1 MEEIDSKW
9 RNELLLLSKIAE
21 VQPQAA
27 YSGYKHAFKS
37 KYNFFNRAIPTMQ
50 NHMKI
55 TENVL
60 RNYFIPAII
69 GESLVPEHLRQLIAL
84 PIQLG
89 GMAVTTPHLNTEAK
103 YNAARLLTKDIL
115 DHIISQ
121 NTEFKP
127 NKERISE
134 IKKTPNDILQ
144 QPGCNNWLNIIPIEE
159 FNSNLNKQQFLDAV
173 RLRYQLRIPDLST
186 QCPCGEKF
194 DTQHAMSCKKG
205 GFANLHHNQLRG
217 STGEL
222 LEGVC
227 HDVAIEAILQPVTD
241 NNLVPSSANTNG
253 GARLDVSARG
263 FRILGQEALFDVRV
277 FIPKASRYQSKSFE
291 QCVVVNEQ
299 EKKRLYNRRILEVTC
314 KRQTT
319 YIYNTWCNGY
329 RL

>member
-1 MEEIDSKW
+1 M
-9 RNELLLLSKIAE
+9 
-21 VQPQAA
+21 
-27 YSGYKHAFKS
+27 
-37 KYNFFNRAIPTMQ
+37 
-50 NHMKI
+50 
-55 TENVL
+55 
-60 RNYFIPAII
+60 
-69 GESLVPEHLRQLIAL
+69 
-84 PIQLG
+84 
-89 GMAVTTPHLNTEAK
+89 
-103 YNAARLLTKDIL
+103 
-115 DHIISQ
+115 
-121 NTEFKP
+121 
-127 NKERISE
+127 
-134 IKKTPNDILQ
+134 
-144 QPGCNNWLNIIPIEE
+144 
-159 FNSNLNKQQFLDAV
+159 

-299 EKKRLYNRRILEVTC
+299 EKKRLHNRRILEVTC